1 MEIHPVI
8 LLILGLILLLTGG
21 EFLVRGGVSLASH
34 FRISTLV
41 VGVTVVSLGTSAPE
55 LVVSVNAALSGHPDI
70 SMGNVIGSNIANIGL
85 VLGLT
90 IIIMPVFINSKT
102 LLFNGLVMIGSTLLL
117 ILFISDRNLSRAEGL
132 ILFALLVAFVWYSI
146 QRSRKNLLNGIG
158 EVPDRKY
165 SLVVSLLIV
174 FVAGFALVFG
184 ARFLVGG
191 ASEIARNIG
200 VSERAI
206 SVSVI
211 ALGTSLPELATSAI
225 AAFRKESDISIGNI
239 IGSNIFNILGILG
252 VTASIKSISVSPR
265 ILDFDVLWCMAISL
279 FLFVIM
285 LPLREV
291 KLGRI
296 KGGAL
301 VLIYISYIYLVF
313 YSDVV

>member
-8 LLILGLILLLTGG
+8 LLIFGLILLLSGG
-21 EFLVRGGVSLASH
+21 DYLVKGGVSLASN

-55 LVVSVNAALSGHPDI
+55 LVVSVDAALSGHPDI

-90 IIIMPVFINSKT
+90 IIILPVFVNSKA
-102 LLFNGLVMIGSTLLL
+102 LLFNSLIMIGATLLL
-117 ILFISDRNLSRAEGL
+117 ILFISDTNLSRPEGVIL
-132 ILFALLVAFVWYSI
+132 ISLLIAFVWYSI
-146 QRSRKNLLNGIG
+146 QRSRKSLLNGIG
-158 EVPDRKY
+158 ELPERKY
-165 SLVVSLLIV
+165 SLVVSLMIV
-174 FVAGFALVFG
+174 FVAGLALVFG
-184 ARFLVGG
+184 ARFLVDG
-191 ASEIARNIG
+191 ASEIARTIG

-252 VTASIKSISVSPR
+252 ITASIKSITVSEG
-265 ILDFDVLWCMAISL
+265 ILGFDVIWCLAISL
-279 FLFVIM
+279 LLFMLIM
-285 LPLREV
+285 PLRVV

-313 YSDVV
+313 YSDIV